1 MMQIHF
7 RSDAI
12 TVFIVKYWASLI
24 WVAVALGVF
33 TADFPT
39 WRSVFTIVPVLFAAF
54 HASLAVV
61 EVRDGVIRYRRLYK
75 WNEISPSEVL
85 AAKIVWPP
93 FIGRIKLKNVVFPW
107 GKLYFVLDKNT
118 QSNPFRRGEF
128 PLVIYLNGHKLHGD
142 EQRSAM
148 PLGSNFASLRL
159 LLASGIGILA
169 CLMILYLSP
178 SDLLHG
184 SLSKTSE
191 NMPVLLKIQFQIVE
205 WLHKSVVQFGAL
217 AGMAFLAVRRRDRAE
232 AWLYAFLSGFA
243 LAFLVSRLLF

>member
-7 RSDAI
+7 RSAAV
-12 TVFIVKYWASLI
+12 TVFIVKYFGSLI

-39 WRSVFTIVPVLFAAF
+39 WRSVFTIVPILLATF

-61 EVRDGVIRYRRLYK
+61 EVRDGVIRYRRIYK
-75 WNEISPSEVL
+75 WDEIPPSEL
-85 AAKIVWPP
+85 LSAKIVWPP
-93 FIGRIKLKNVVFPW
+93 FIGSIKLKKFFFPW
-107 GKLYFVLDKNT
+107 GRLYFVLDKNT

-128 PLVIYLNGHKLHGD
+128 PLVSYLNGHKLHGD
-142 EQRSAM
+142 EQRPAM

-169 CLMILYLSP
+169 CLMIFYLSP

-184 SLSKTSE
+184 TLPKTTE
-191 NMPVLLKIQFQIVE
+191 NMPVLLKTLFQFAE
-205 WLHKSVVQFGAL
+205 WLHKSVVQFAAL
-217 AGMAFLAVRRRDRAE
+217 AVMGFLTVRRHDRAE

-243 LAFLVSRLLF
+243 LAFIVSRLLF